1 MEQCQT
7 HNQNSQTVGGI
18 IKSMALKTYLHRNK
32 KKISNQYRINKI
44 ITQQKKGNANLNA
57 MYISTYD
64 L

>member
-32 KKISNQYRINKI
+32 KKISKI
-44 ITQQKKGNANLNA
+44 KKIKTRGKC
-57 MYISTYD
+57 IS
-64 L
+64 